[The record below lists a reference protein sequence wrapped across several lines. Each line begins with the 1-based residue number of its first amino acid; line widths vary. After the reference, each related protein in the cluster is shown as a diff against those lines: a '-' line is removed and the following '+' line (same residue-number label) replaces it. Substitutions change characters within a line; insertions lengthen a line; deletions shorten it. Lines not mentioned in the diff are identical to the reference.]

1 VPAAGIGSGI
11 TWTTA
16 IGLRDWRA
24 MTTGTDDGHTIDL
37 SSDERA
43 AIRAYLQRAD
53 VRLSTMH
60 RVASALLSGAGL
72 MVLLPAV
79 SRDSVVDVV
88 HTLLAGRLNAV
99 RLLLLVAVGASLALP
114 FTAMWLVLRD
124 ITRFY
129 FHSNH
134 IAVGDRDVFTPRFTL
149 TGLRLP
155 RGELS
160 AENEAAL
167 ERARHDQRAVEL
179 LVPTNDSARARIDER
194 IAAYGGLGSP
204 VPPTDADRA
213 TALFTLAASTPREL
227 LDEVA
232 KVEHGMARHV
242 LGTQALV
249 LRYVKA
255 LVALLTTALAAFA
268 AAAVVNQPSFG
279 SGEELWLA
287 GILVVWAPV
296 AIAAVTSPVRWL
308 DRQLRSEG
316 AVHTGVTHDP
326 ELTRIEDATVRIA
339 VASFI
344 ASFAAMVTVL
354 PRDAISGTQ
363 RVVAIV
369 VIVAG
374 LAAVAGVIRHWAGRD
389 SWHRLV
395 HTSAAA

>member
-1 VPAAGIGSGI
+1 
-11 TWTTA
+11 
-16 IGLRDWRA
+16 
-24 MTTGTDDGHTIDL
+24 MTTGPEGSDTIDL
-37 SSDERA
+37 TSDERA

-88 HTLLAGRLNAV
+88 HTLLAGRLDAV
-99 RLLLLVAVGASLALP
+99 RVLLLVAVCASLALP

-134 IAVGDRDVFTPRFTL
+134 IAGGGRDVFTPRFTL

-155 RGELS
+155 AGELRAGS
-160 AENEAAL
+160 EAAL
-167 ERARHDQRAVEL
+167 DRARTDPRAVEL
-179 LVPTNDSARARIDER
+179 LVPGNDSARARIDER
-194 IAAYGGLGSP
+194 IAAYGGLGTP

-213 TALFTLAASTPREL
+213 AALFTLAASTPRDL

-255 LVALLTTALAAFA
+255 LVALLTTSLAAFA
-268 AAAVVNQPSFG
+268 AAAVVDQPTFG
-279 SGEELWLA
+279 SGEELWIA
-287 GILVVWAPV
+287 GILLVWAPV

-316 AVHTGVTHDP
+316 AADTGVSHDP

-339 VASFI
+339 VAAFV
-344 ASFAAMVTVL
+344 ASLAAMLTVL

-363 RVVAIV
+363 RGVAIV
-369 VIVAG
+369 VTIAG
-374 LAAVAGVIRHWAGRD
+374 LIAVTDVIRRWAGRN

-395 HTSAAA
+395 HTAASV

>member
-1 VPAAGIGSGI
+1 M
-11 TWTTA
+11 TA
-16 IGLRDWRA
+16 
-24 MTTGTDDGHTIDL
+24 GTDDSEQPTGLT
-37 SSDERA
+37 SDERA

-79 SRDSVVDVV
+79 ARDSVVDVV
-88 HTLLAGRLNAV
+88 HTLLAGRLDAV
-99 RLLLLVAVGASLALP
+99 RILLLVAVAASLALP

-129 FHSNH
+129 FHANH
-134 IAVGDRDVFTPRFTL
+134 IGVGGHDVFTPRFTL

-155 RGELS
+155 RGELRPG
-160 AENEAAL
+160 NEAAL
-167 ERARHDQRAVEL
+167 ERARQDPRVVEL
-179 LVPTNDSARARIDER
+179 LVPANDSARARVDER
-194 IAAYGGLGSP
+194 IAAYGGLGTADPAS
-204 VPPTDADRA
+204 DRDRA
-213 TALFTLAASTPREL
+213 AALFTLAASTPRDL

-268 AAAVVNQPSFG
+268 AAAVVDQPTFG

-316 AVHTGVTHDP
+316 AVHTGVSHDP

-339 VASFI
+339 VVCFVA
-344 ASFAAMVTVL
+344 ALAAMGTVL
-354 PRDAISGTQ
+354 PRASISGTQ

-369 VIVAG
+369 VT
-374 LAAVAGVIRHWAGRD
+374 AAALIAIGEVIRRWAGRN
-389 SWHRLV
+389 SWHRLMMR
-395 HTSAAA
+395 AAGPS

>member
-1 VPAAGIGSGI
+1 
-11 TWTTA
+11 
-16 IGLRDWRA
+16 
-24 MTTGTDDGHTIDL
+24 MTTGSTPGDPVDL
-37 SSDERA
+37 DPDERA
-43 AIRAYLQRAD
+43 AIRAYLQRAE

-79 SRDSVVDVV
+79 ARDSVVDVV
-88 HTLLAGRLNAV
+88 HTLLAGRLDAV
-99 RLLLLVAVGASLALP
+99 RVLLLAAVGASLALP

-129 FHSNH
+129 FHANH
-134 IAVGDRDVFTPRFTL
+134 IAAGGRDVFTPRFTL

-155 RGELS
+155 RGELRT
-160 AENEAAL
+160 ANEAAL
-167 ERARHDQRAVEL
+167 EAARSDRRAVEL
-179 LVPTNDSARARIDER
+179 LVPANDSARARIDQR
-194 IAAYGGLGSP
+194 IAAYGGLDTP

-213 TALFTLAASTPREL
+213 DALFTLAASTPRDL

-255 LVALLTTALAAFA
+255 LLALLATALAAFA
-268 AAAVVNQPSFG
+268 AAAVVDQPRFG

-287 GILVVWAPV
+287 GILLVWSPV

-316 AVHTGVTHDP
+316 ATDTGVSHDP

-339 VASFI
+339 LVCFVASL
-344 ASFAAMVTVL
+344 AAMSTVL
-354 PRDAISGTQ
+354 PREAISNGQ
-363 RVVAIV
+363 RTAALIV
-369 VIVAG
+369 TILG
-374 LAAVAGVIRHWAGRD
+374 LAAVAEVIRRWAGGS
-389 SWHRLV
+389 SWRRLLPV
-395 HTSAAA
+395 PVRR